1 MSGVR
6 ATAIGDIAGFW
17 ADRSPLHEAA
27 SLGRALQVKRL
38 IETGACVNLVTVDSV
53 TPLHEACQN
62 GHALCTQ
69 MLLSAGAQ
77 VEARNIDGSTPLC
90 EACASGSLEC
100 VRLLLLHGAR
110 VNLSIFTV
118 SPLHEACLGGSVE
131 CVQLLIAAGAHLEAH
146 DCHLGTPL
154 HVATYKQHQTCVR
167 ALLDAGANV
176 NAAKLHETAL
186 HHAAR
191 THDSALLELLVEFG
205 ARVNARDNRG
215 RRPSDYLPAGSPCW
229 AQLARYESTG
239 PPAQAIAALPS
250 PPLQSPLPH
259 RYHHHSPSI
268 FITVNRQLL
277 QHLPCFRIGIPSSL
291 MCFSC

>member
-1 MSGVR
+1 MMTCPRHRGYGKLRGHFLKSWSS
-6 ATAIGDIAGFW
+6 AITTGFW

-191 THDSALLELLVEFG
+191 THDAALLELLVEFG

-229 AQLARYESTG
+229 AQLARYERH
-239 PPAQAIAALPS
+239 PS
-250 PPLQSPLPH
+250 PLLQLCRLAVRGFLGPQRLHQLPQLPLP
-259 RYHHHSPSI
+259 RPL
-268 FITVNRQLL
+268 RQFLAY
-277 QHLPCFRIGIPSSL
+277 S
-291 MCFSC
+291 